1 MLQLFSLAAKID
13 LKGGKEAEKSLDN
26 VDSKAQ
32 GLGSRIGGAAK
43 KVGKA
48 GLIIGGAMSAAGTA
62 AFAMVNKVTSS
73 FDDIAKGSARLGV
86 STDAYQEMDYW
97 ASQNGM
103 SHENMEK
110 IVGRF
115 NQRLGQA
122 VNGNEKY
129 NDALKELGVNMDDV
143 RDGTMNTE
151 EAFAD
156 TIKRL
161 SELESE
167 QDQVNM
173 ATEIFGQRTA
183 RDLLPALQDG
193 ALSMEDAQKK
203 AEELGIVIGEDTLRQ
218 SEKFQDTWDDLKRSF
233 TTFSQQILS
242 QLMPAFQTMM
252 DWIIDNMPMIQGV
265 FSTVFDVVSS
275 VFSTL
280 TGWIQTAIGWLSTF
294 FESNQQTFTGIWQKI
309 QEVFTN
315 VVEFLQETWQFL
327 LELWQERGQ
336 ALVENFMTVFMSIWE
351 TVQTIFT
358 AVREIIEQVIANV
371 VPFVQEKLTQLQEF
385 WQENG
390 AQIMEAVQNAFSF
403 IQSIIET
410 VMPAIQFIVEMVWG
424 VIQGIFNGAL
434 NVIMGLIKTFS
445 SLFTGD
451 WEGLWEGIKQLL
463 SGALEFVWNLINL
476 TLIGRGLALI
486 KNFASAG
493 MNLFRSLGG
502 NIRSIFSNI
511 MSTITNIV
519 SNIVSSVL
527 GFFRNMVS
535 GIRSNVSNIF
545 SNIRSTFNNMVS
557 FVMGLG
563 SRFLQAGKN
572 IVTSIADGI
581 KGAVS
586 KVTDAISGV
595 VDKVRDFLPFSPAKE
610 GPLKDIDKLNFDGPI
625 SHSIEASEGE
635 VQKKMSHLL
644 ALPNGNARAGAGNTP
659 QAQASTSDRLESLM
673 SELIEAVKDGQVMQ
687 VDGKTFASVTGD
699 YTDEEGGIRVRRL
712 ERGLAT

>member
-1 MLQLFSLAAKID
+1 MLQLFSLAGKID
-13 LKGGKEAEKSLDN
+13 LKGAKEAEKSIDN
-26 VDSKAQ
+26 IDSKAK

-48 GLIIGGAMSAAGTA
+48 GLVIGGAMAAAGTA

-129 NDALKELGVNMDDV
+129 NSALKELGVNMDNV

-161 SELESE
+161 SELENE
-167 QDQVNM
+167 QDQVNL

-193 ALSMEDAQKK
+193 ALSMEDARKQ
-203 AEELGIVIGEDTLRQ
+203 AEELGIVIGEDTLREA
-218 SEKFQDTWDDLKRSF
+218 EKFQDTWDNLKRSF
-233 TTFSQQILS
+233 TTFGQQIMS
-242 QLMPAFQTMM
+242 QLMPVFQALM
-252 DWIIDNMPMIQGV
+252 DWILDNMPTIQDIFSTAFDIVSGV
-265 FSTVFDVVSS
+265 FSTLV
-275 VFSTL
+275 
-280 TGWIQTAIGWLSTF
+280 GWIQTAIDWF
-294 FESNQQTFTGIWQKI
+294 NNFRESNSENFTQIWEKI

-315 VVEFLQETWQFL
+315 IVDFLQESWENIQEFWNEHGQSL
-327 LELWQERGQ
+327 LEN
-336 ALVENFMTVFMSIWE
+336 AIIIFNSIWE
-351 TVQTIFT
+351 TVET
-358 AVREIIEQVIANV
+358 AFNAVQEIIEQVIGYV
-371 VPFVQEKLTQLQEF
+371 VPFVQEKLQVLQEF

-403 IQSIIET
+403 IQSIIEA
-410 VMPAIQFIVEMVWG
+410 VMPAIQFVVEMVWG
-424 VIQGIFNGAL
+424 IIKGIFNGAL
-434 NVIMGLIKTFS
+434 NVIMGLLKTFS
-445 SLFTGD
+445 GLFTGD
-451 WEGLWEGIKQLL
+451 WSKMWEGIKQLL

-486 KNFASAG
+486 KNFATAG

-502 NIRSIFSNI
+502 NIKSIFSNI

-519 SNIVSSVL
+519 SSIVNGVL
-527 GFFRNMVS
+527 NFFRNMSS
-535 GIRSNVSNIF
+535 GIRSTVSNIF
-545 SNIRSTFNNMVS
+545 SNIRNVFSNILS
-557 FVMGLG
+557 FITGLG
-563 SRFLQAGKN
+563 SSFLNAGKGL
-572 IVTSIADGI
+572 IEQVAKGI
-581 KGAVS
+581 TGAIS
-586 KVTDAISGV
+586 KVTDAVSNV
-595 VDKVRDFLPFSPAKE
+595 VGKVRDFLPFSPAKV
-610 GPLKDIDKLNFDGPI
+610 GPLSDLDKLDFEGPI
-625 SHSIEASEGE
+625 SQSIEGAEHD
-635 VQKKMSHLL
+635 VKTKMYHLL
-644 ALPNGNARAGAGNTP
+644 DTPNARASSNGNKNMNSNTTNDNRTVNISVDAGNIDELN
-659 QAQASTSDRLESLM
+659 QVLE
-673 SELIEAVKDGQVMQ
+673 I
-687 VDGKTFASVTGD
+687 FAGLKQT
-699 YTDEEGGIRVRRL
+699 VRK
-712 ERGLAT
+712 G